1 LLFLRAISQPV
12 VREEVEGSTNFF
24 SLFVDRLLDELS
36 HVYLFFLAHY
46 LLTYVHMELRP
57 VLVVLVVK
65 FLQINP
71 VAEAIACLALV
82 PFHSTNRNLGN
93 LVESNLVDR

>member
-1 LLFLRAISQPV
+1 M
-12 VREEVEGSTNFF
+12 
-24 SLFVDRLLDELS
+24 DRILNELS

-65 FLQINP
+65 FLKINS
-71 VAEAIACLALV
+71 VAEAITCLTLV
-82 PFHSTNRNLGN
+82 SLHSTNRHLRNLI
-93 LVESNLVDR
+93 ESNLVDR